1 MIGKVRRL
9 CSTGLIFLD
18 VRDGAT
24 TYQLCCNNKRLDGA
38 MMDDIVKNYKP
49 GDVCTAAGY
58 LQVAP
63 RTGAVKSQIVECFSI
78 RVVEQW
84 TAVHKHGFLFDK
96 ARQLPRVAA
105 DAPEGRRFSILVQ
118 CNGLY
123 AQRTFDYLSARYK
136 GTGMETRLFSK
147 LAGQKEHIIGIA
159 NSPGDDRAPAAH
171 ATAPPPAPTT
181 PSDASPAAP
190 APPAVPGPATA
201 AGQNCEDTIRFLQQS
216 TILTQEL
223 NHPLQRIFCVDCTA
237 PSPAEA
243 VRRLRPAVTRILRD
257 RLRDRAGASDGG
269 GGPSGGGPPSGEL
282 FGGQSVSAR
291 GGGVWQW
298 RRRLQ

>member
-1 MIGKVRRL
+1 LAVTGMIVKVRRL

-159 NSPGDDRAPAAH
+159 NSPGDVRAPAAR
-171 ATAPPPAPTT
+171 ATAPPPAPPT
-181 PSDASPAAP
+181 PSDASPARQGCLAR
-190 APPAVPGPATA
+190 AVRHMGLWRAQLGWRVVCVVGGEHAQPVCVSCRGSSLNDDLENRPHRVKGA
-201 AGQNCEDTIRFLQQS
+201 ACGFSL
-216 TILTQEL
+216 L
-223 NHPLQRIFCVDCTA
+223 TA
-237 PSPAEA
+237 PC
-243 VRRLRPAVTRILRD
+243 LYL
-257 RLRDRAGASDGG
+257 
-269 GGPSGGGPPSGEL
+269 SGGACAVYYR
-282 FGGQSVSAR
+282 F
-291 GGGVWQW
+291 
-298 RRRLQ
+298 